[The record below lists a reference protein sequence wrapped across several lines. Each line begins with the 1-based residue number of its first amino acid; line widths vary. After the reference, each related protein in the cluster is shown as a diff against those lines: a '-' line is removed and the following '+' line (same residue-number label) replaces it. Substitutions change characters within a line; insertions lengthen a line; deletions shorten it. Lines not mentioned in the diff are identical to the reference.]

1 MARKNSY
8 TGKYRMSKAQYL
20 SAKYYALRYNE
31 WINEY
36 RAICDTSG
44 GISYSD
50 MPKGSLN
57 TESPVERAA
66 IRAEEVYDKIRMIEK
81 TAFEAS
87 PELSDYIMMAVTN
100 TDITYH
106 QLKILKNIPC
116 GKNMFYNARRRF
128 YWLLYQKI

>member
-1 MARKNSY
+1 MARRNSY
-8 TGKYRMSKAQYL
+8 RGRYKMTKWQYL

-31 WINEY
+31 WVNEY
-36 RAICDTSG
+36 HDICNTSG

-57 TESPVERAA
+57 TDSPVENAA
-66 IRAEEVYDKIRMIEK
+66 IRAEKVHDKIKLIEN
-81 TAFEAS
+81 TVNEADS
-87 PELSDYIMMAVTN
+87 ELYEYLLKAVTN

-106 QLKILKNIPC
+106 QLRTLMNIPC
-116 GKNMFYNARRRF
+116 DKNRFSRLRQKF